1 MSNNDPKPKDPKRGL
16 TRLHDLEPAEISLV
30 DSGANR
36 RRMLV
41 LKRSDISTVDK
52 GGPGSGP
59 HPGGGDKPAPD
70 KKPTVLGKDRSGGLI
85 RDEKVHSGYGSAD
98 AMHTH
103 ERIASAHY
111 AAADQAKSED
121 RKADANH
128 HEKMGKYHEA
138 KASEHSDHAP
148 NRGESKEANDHV
160 AARPLVTSPGGKY
173 FTLGTGNAS
182 QTKATRTMGA
192 WKESVHKAGEPDDDM
207 EHAELVAKGG
217 PGSGPQKGGGSGG
230 GKTEDKKEIGKTESG
245 KSVSLAPGV
254 EHQGLE
260 AAKVMATSSTGKP
273 IYAEGHHA
281 GQVPT
286 KTTPESR
293 AALRESNQKAVS
305 AAHPDFTSKDHADAA
320 AHHVAE
326 AQRQYTAGNNDKA
339 LAHSHQAGAH
349 NALGGHSGVDSW
361 KDGPEKSKVH
371 KAASDGDK
379 DDDMEH
385 AELVAKGGPGSGPQ
399 KGGGSGGG
407 LHEAEDKGKGKGKT
421 IGITSTGKPIF
432 DKAGNSGHKGFT
444 GQDHQEAYAAH
455 SVLGA
460 QAQDRGDMKAAE
472 HHGEQQS
479 THRAKMEAHATLGEK
494 LRDFGDAHAAVQIH
508 GTDHPRT
515 HAVHKAADTRDADVS
530 KKMRDM
536 IAKTDPAVLAA
547 VDKAFDGYVK
557 KDAGGEPD
565 AQMVAAGKAVARI
578 LTPFKGSMPPAL
590 AHQIVDVA
598 GFNMGEM
605 GDEDTTPGAMRV
617 GDGSQVEKAAK
628 DDGDDDEDDVSKMG
642 GGCVAT
648 QVDKSGGSPVNKKGE
663 QVSKSAAD
671 TQTNGAPDLSGIA
684 DPKTRSAVEL
694 VMKSQ
699 RELVAK
705 NAALE
710 TSNVDLKKSLDDQ
723 KAETRKKELV
733 AKAAGWQ
740 HLAVPQ
746 DDLVAQLVDAD
757 KAGKEAFERVE
768 KNFNALNAQ
777 AQTGRLFG
785 EIGSNLPRG
794 GGSGPDASY
803 AKMEA
808 AAMGWVQK
816 SGEKCS
822 KEEALSKFLETPEG
836 RKMYAEHQAAR
847 PGGI

>member
-52 GGPGSGP
+52 
-59 HPGGGDKPAPD
+59 
-70 KKPTVLGKDRSGGLI
+70 
-85 RDEKVHSGYGSAD
+85 
-98 AMHTH
+98 
-103 ERIASAHY
+103 
-111 AAADQAKSED
+111 
-121 RKADANH
+121 
-128 HEKMGKYHEA
+128 
-138 KASEHSDHAP
+138 
-148 NRGESKEANDHV
+148 
-160 AARPLVTSPGGKY
+160 KY

-273 IYAEGHHA
+273 IYAVGHHA

-339 LAHSHQAGAH
+339 LAHSHQGGAH
-349 NALGGHSGVDSW
+349 NALGGHSGLDSW

-371 KAASDGDK
+371 KAASD
-379 DDDMEH
+379 
-385 AELVAKGGPGSGPQ
+385 
-399 KGGGSGGG
+399 
-407 LHEAEDKGKGKGKT
+407 
-421 IGITSTGKPIF
+421 
-432 DKAGNSGHKGFT
+432 AG
-444 GQDHQEAYAAH
+444 
-455 SVLGA
+455 
-460 QAQDRGDMKAAE
+460 
-472 HHGEQQS
+472 
-479 THRAKMEAHATLGEK
+479 
-494 LRDFGDAHAAVQIH
+494 
-508 GTDHPRT
+508 
-515 HAVHKAADTRDADVS
+515 DADVS

-565 AQMVAAGKAVARI
+565 AQMVAPGKAVARI

-671 TQTNGAPDLSGIA
+671 TQTNDAPDLSGIA